1 MKINKG
7 NCQKCLL
14 CNEQEP
20 LMDCCTHADI
30 MVVGLSSKIKKY
42 NDEKPLD
49 GRTRSGKLI
58 DEFEDVAK
66 KYDLSLY
73 RTNIV
78 KCAPLD
84 DNKKLRYP
92 NSNEVDFC
100 FDIFAEEVRCISP
113 RIIVLLGDI
122 VRKSVMRNWS
132 VQINKPEETE
142 ISFTPFEETEIVAIY
157 HPSYVFRSKERKN
170 NYSKLLEEIIIHTKE
185 KNNYGK

>member
-1 MKINKG
+1 MKINKR

-14 CNEQEP
+14 YKEQEP
-20 LMDCCTHADI
+20 LMDCCAHADI

-49 GRTRSGKLI
+49 GRTRSGKLM
-58 DEFEDVAK
+58 DEFENIAK
-66 KYDLSLY
+66 KHGLSMY

-84 DNKKLRYP
+84 ENKKLRYP
-92 NSNEVDFC
+92 NSNEVDSC
-100 FDIFAEEVRCISP
+100 FDIFIEEVKCVSP

-122 VRKSVMRNWS
+122 VRKAVMRNWD
-132 VQINKPEETE
+132 VQINKLEEKE
-142 ISFTPFEETEIVAIY
+142 ILITRFEGKELVAVY
-157 HPSYVFRSKERKN
+157 HPSYVLRSTERKN

-185 KNNYGK
+185 KNRYGK